1 MIVLLGVA
9 LTINA
14 LKTVGSKGLTGT
26 LGWLKS
32 TELIRFLKS
41 EAMIRFHAIV
51 VLLFSFVFLNVPRI
65 DFFLCSVL
73 FLLAFITM
81 FYLDDP
87 ALLVRMLRVY
97 LAGTAA
103 FVLWFVLG
111 IPAALDA
118 ALPYAERLADPGL
131 YSSILRLRVQT
142 GTPSTA
148 AAEAVQNRPDRVAR
162 GPV

>member
-1 MIVLLGVA
+1 
-9 LTINA
+9 
-14 LKTVGSKGLTGT
+14 
-26 LGWLKS
+26 
-32 TELIRFLKS
+32 
-41 EAMIRFHAIV
+41 MIRFHAIV

-131 YSSILRLRVQT
+131 SFFSTAFTCPGWYA
-142 GTPSTA
+142 STA
-148 AAEAVQNRPDRVAR
+148 AAEAIQNRPDRVAR